1 MNNQS
6 KTRRFTRTA
15 IATALAATALAAIP
29 TANAGAATKFGAK
42 LDPTVQPSNSLPRH
56 PCTHQDP
63 GRSCTMVEN
72 EAYYRPDGGE
82 RAPKN
87 GTIRRIRLVAG
98 GPGSF
103 RLQIAKVKRSTLNDT
118 NKAKVLRNGPVI
130 HYQGQ
135 SQQNW
140 DSDHYNVESFK
151 VNVPVHKGEYL
162 AMRTKYT
169 SMVRCSSGGDNTL
182 IYQAPLLAGGGFT
195 PAKSTDGCWTL
206 MEAVIK

>member
-29 TANAGAATKFGAK
+29 TAGQAATKFGAK

-82 RAPKN
+82 RAPKT

-118 NKAKVLRNGPVI
+118 NEAKVLRNGPVI
-130 HYQGQ
+130 HYHGQ

>member
-1 MNNQS
+1 MNAKI
-6 KTRRFTRTA
+6 KTRRFASTA
-15 IATALAATALAAIP
+15 IATALAATALAAVP
-29 TANAGAATKFGAK
+29 TGGRRR
-42 LDPTVQPSNSLPRH
+42 PSSAPSSTRRCSPRTRCPRH

-63 GRSCTMVEN
+63 GLSCTMVEN
-72 EAYYRPDGGE
+72 SAYYRPDGGE
-82 RAPKN
+82 RAPKT

-103 RLQIAKVKRSTLNDT
+103 RLQIAKVKRSTLFGT
-118 NKAKVLRNGPVI
+118 NEAKVLRNGPVI

-151 VNVPVHKGEYL
+151 VNVPVKRGEYL